1 MATQATFCGNIVVKL
16 QNTNAYAV
24 PCRIS
29 YTVCGS
35 PPVILLKFNDYI
47 IHNFRQPEKTY
58 LTTAVATS
66 TVTPKPIVLD
76 TEMRLMY

>member
-16 QNTNAYAV
+16 QNTNAYAE

-47 IHNFRQPEKTY
+47 IHNFRQPETQFNERSEVKGKKHNENKYFCTY
-58 LTTAVATS
+58 YGT
-66 TVTPKPIVLD
+66 
-76 TEMRLMY
+76 